1 MTGGGKGIGRA
12 IADALAN
19 KGARVTVLSRTAT
32 KLGLPYFSLDA
43 DVSSEQSV
51 ARAFDAAR
59 KANGPIAILV
69 NNSGVA
75 ESAPLHRTS
84 GEMWERMIGANLTG
98 AFFCTRAAL
107 ADMMAAEYG
116 RIVNIAST
124 AGLHGAPYLAA
135 YTASKHGLIGLTR
148 ALAAELKGSGITVNA
163 LCPGYTDSPMLELA
177 IGNITAKTGKSEEE
191 ARKQLAQMNP
201 GGRIATANE
210 VADAVVE
217 LCESDRSGEEL
228 VLPGAQ

>member
-1 MTGGGKGIGRA
+1 
-12 IADALAN
+12 
-19 KGARVTVLSRTAT
+19 
-32 KLGLPYFSLDA
+32 
-43 DVSSEQSV
+43 
-51 ARAFDAAR
+51 
-59 KANGPIAILV
+59 
-69 NNSGVA
+69 
-75 ESAPLHRTS
+75 
-84 GEMWERMIGANLTG
+84 MWERMIGANLTG